1 VAREEIKLAFA
12 IDGKMIERAVSVG
25 DQVRAGQLLA
35 RLDPEN
41 EQNSLSLSEAE
52 VSGAD
57 ASLTQAHNNESR
69 IRKAG
74 GATNE
79 QLEQAIQQ
87 TKAAQAQRD
96 GAGVRLKMAQDRL
109 RYTELRRDVAGVV
122 IAKGAEPNEIVR
134 AGQPIVVLARN
145 DWKDA
150 LFQIPPQLAFL
161 RDVTAETLI
170 EVSLSED
177 PSVAVKGRVGE
188 VAPQPDPT
196 TRTIPARV
204 VLNNPPP
211 EMRLGSTV
219 TGRALLTPN
228 WVIEIPGSAL
238 TEWKGLPA
246 VWIVDASEKTVSLRP
261 VRVAR
266 YRPETVIISQGLGE
280 DEIVVTAGVQAL
292 RPGQKVRLLGPP

>member
-1 VAREEIKLAFA
+1 MHRTSYILAAFCLGGLGGCSDSAPQTPSPVLSRPVRTVSVRAHSVSEPIVLTGYIVAREEIKLAFA

-170 EVSLSED
+170 
-177 PSVAVKGRVGE
+177 
-188 VAPQPDPT
+188 
-196 TRTIPARV
+196 
-204 VLNNPPP
+204 
-211 EMRLGSTV
+211 
-219 TGRALLTPN
+219 
-228 WVIEIPGSAL
+228 
-238 TEWKGLPA
+238 
-246 VWIVDASEKTVSLRP
+246 
-261 VRVAR
+261 
-266 YRPETVIISQGLGE
+266 
-280 DEIVVTAGVQAL
+280 
-292 RPGQKVRLLGPP
+292 